1 MKNPVRN
8 TFALVAMAMMAFAAL
23 PLLASPP
30 VGSTAPAFTLQD
42 QNGNN
47 VSLSDYAGK
56 IVVLEWFN
64 ENCPFVQRHYKAGDI
79 SDTAAKFA
87 GNGVVWLAINSTHD
101 NTNSSNKAAASAWNM
116 NRSILNDASG
126 AVGHAYGAT
135 NTPEIFVIG
144 KDGKIAY
151 EGAMDN
157 DPQGDKSSDK
167 INYASQALT
176 ELLAGNPVSVP
187 ETKAYGCSVHYAN

>member
-1 MKNPVRN
+1 MRN
-8 TFALVAMAMMAFAAL
+8 KIALGAVALITLATLAVQ
-23 PLLASPP
+23 ASPP

-42 QNGNN
+42 QNWNK
-47 VSLSDYAGK
+47 VSLSDYTGK

-64 ENCPFVQRHYKAGDI
+64 EGCKFVQRHYKAGDI
-79 SDTAAKFA
+79 SDTAAKIEP
-87 GNGVVWLAINSTHD
+87 NRVVWLAINSTHA
-101 NTNSSNKAAASAWNM
+101 NNNSSNKAADAQWNM
-116 NRSILNDASG
+116 NRPILGDASG

-135 NTPEIFVIG
+135 NTPEIFIIG

-151 EGAMDN
+151 EGAIDN

-167 INYASQALT
+167 INYASQALS

>member
-1 MKNPVRN
+1 MKKRIGFLCV
-8 TFALVAMAMMAFAAL
+8 ALLGLTALLVHAA
-23 PLLASPP
+23 PP
-30 VGSTAPAFTLQD
+30 IGSTAPAFTLQD

-64 ENCPFVQRHYKAGDI
+64 ENCPFVKRHYASGDI
-79 SDTAAKFA
+79 SETAVKYA
-87 GNGVVWLAINSTHD
+87 GDGVVWLAINSTHD
-101 NTNSSNKAAASAWNM
+101 NTVSSNKAAANAWNM
-116 NRSILNDASG
+116 NRPILDDASG
-126 AVGHAYGAT
+126 TVGHEYGAT

-151 EGAMDN
+151 EGAFDN

-167 INYASQALT
+167 INYAAQALD
-176 ELLAGNPVSVP
+176 EILAGKSVSVP
-187 ETKAYGCSVHYAN
+187 ETKAYGCTVHYAQ